1 MKTNDFSK
9 YLSGFFTEYLSS
21 ERGVSHNTI
30 RSYSETFSSL
40 LDYMG
45 SVLHIAAE
53 RLTLNHLTRQNVVS
67 FLDWLQEHKGSKDST
82 RNQRLAAVH
91 AFAKYMQYEDVA
103 HLEQWQNILS
113 IKIKKTVKRSVN
125 FLSIEGVKALLEQI
139 PRDTRI
145 GRRDLAMIALLYD
158 SGARVQ
164 ELVDLTPGDLH
175 LTSPCYV
182 TLFGK
187 GRKKRLVPLQSQQVE
202 LLKSY
207 MAENRLDVLSANHR
221 PLFQNN
227 RGGKLTTAGVTYIL
241 SQYVAKARTACP
253 DHFPDRISPH
263 SLRHSKAMH
272 LLQAGV
278 NLVYIRDILGH
289 VSIQTTEIYARA
301 DSKQKRIALEAAYTD
316 VLPNVERKTSWE
328 KDSDLKMWLKNLGK
342 Q

>member
-1 MKTNDFSK
+1 MKTNDFPK

-30 RSYSETFSSL
+30 RSYSETFTAFL
-40 LDYMG
+40 NYME
-45 SVLHIAAE
+45 SIRHVSAE
-53 RLTLNHLTRQNVVS
+53 RLTLNHLTRKCVTS
-67 FLDWLQEHKGSKDST
+67 FLDWLQERKGSKDST
-82 RNQRLAAVH
+82 RNQRLAAIH

-103 HLEQWQNILS
+103 HLEQWQGILS

-125 FLSIEGVKALLEQI
+125 YLSPEGIKALLEQI
-139 PRDTRI
+139 PQETRT
-145 GRRDLAMIALLYD
+145 GRRDLAMIAVLYG

-164 ELVDLTPGDLH
+164 ELADLTPGDLH
-175 LTSPCYV
+175 LDTPCYV

-187 GRKKRLVPLQSQQVE
+187 GQKKRLVPLQGQIIE

-207 MAENRLDVLSANHR
+207 MVENHLDALSANHQ

-227 RGGKLTTAGVTYIL
+227 RGGKLTTAGVAYIL
-241 SQYVAKARTACP
+241 SQYVAKAKIVNP
-253 DHFPDRISPH
+253 ELFPERISPH

-301 DSKQKRIALEAAYTD
+301 DSKQKRLALESAYAN
-316 VLPNVERKTSWE
+316 VLPDLEDKTSWE
-328 KDSDLKMWLKNLGK
+328 KDSELRMWLKNLGRR
-342 Q
+342 